1 MTSFPEQGSAS
12 IEIAAA
18 PEVVWNLVAEIT
30 RMAEWSPECVRAEW
44 ESGATGP
51 AVGAEFHGFNQVGT
65 FEWDAHGVVSE
76 CEAGKVFEFL
86 VPRDS
91 ETATRWRFEFAS
103 TGSATTLT
111 ESFDAP
117 GINVEGSP
125 SNFEGRHEMLVEGIG
140 TTIANI
146 KAAAEG

>member
-1 MTSFPEQGSAS
+1 MTTFPEQGSAS
-12 IEIAAA
+12 IEINAA

-51 AVGAEFHGFNQVGT
+51 EVGAKFHGFNQIDA
-65 FEWDAHGVVSE
+65 FEWDAHGLVTESE
-76 CEAGKVFEFL
+76 VGKVFEFK

-91 ETATRWRFEFAS
+91 ETPTIWRFEFAAD
-103 TGSATTLT
+103 GAGTTLT

-117 GINVEGSP
+117 LLNVDGSP
-125 SNFEGRHEMLVEGIG
+125 SNFEGRYEMLVEGIG
-140 TTIANI
+140 TTVAAI
-146 KAAAEG
+146 KAAAEA